1 MLLSLAYVLV
11 LAVVALIFPL
21 AVSLR
26 DRVDAEVRLEA
37 RTEAEAVASRAVSVI
52 DPPDSARLSSLA
64 LRASRAVSGRVVIV
78 DKQGRILADSDGAAT
93 VGSSFANRPEIATAL
108 DGQVS
113 QAKRYSTTLQAEIL
127 ATAVPVFTGASAGGA
142 VRVTQ
147 SVTSVNAAIRRAWLG
162 LALIGLL
169 VIILGL
175 VAGAVIARR
184 ITKPIVRL
192 DEAARRVAGGDLT
205 ATATVE
211 GSTEQRALATS
222 FNAMTERLTVLLG
235 AQREFVADASHQL
248 RTPLAGMRLRLEEA
262 RAQATEDDQ
271 REELDAAIAEVDRLA
286 LIVNELLELSRAG
299 EGKPPRAV
307 TDCATAL
314 GGAQERW
321 KGAAAQVGCDL
332 QLGAVEDFQFA
343 CHRSDVDRILDAVI
357 ENALAYAPGAP
368 VELSAVGGSI
378 ILCDSGPGLS
388 GEQSEDL
395 FERFR
400 RGEAG
405 RTGPPGTGLGLSIV
419 RELARRWGGE
429 VTIADRPVGGA
440 ELTITLPQSP
450 EDVLPALSQST
461 SRLKP

>member
-1 MLLSLAYVLV
+1 MLV
-11 LAVVALIFPL
+11 LAVVALIVPL

-37 RTEAEAVASRAVSVI
+37 RTEAEAVASRTVSVI
-52 DPPDSARLSSLA
+52 SPPNSARLTSLA
-64 LRASRAVSGRVVIV
+64 LTASKAVSGRVVIV
-78 DKQGRILADSDGAAT
+78 DKKGQILADSDGAAA
-93 VGSSFANRPEIATAL
+93 VGASFVNRPEIASAL
-108 DGQVS
+108 GGHVS
-113 QAKRYSTTLQAEIL
+113 QVKRYSTTLGAEIL
-127 ATAVPVFTGASAGGA
+127 ATAVPVYTGSSPGGA

-147 SVTSVNAAIRRAWLG
+147 SVSSVSAAIRRAWLG

-222 FNAMTERLTVLLG
+222 FNTMTERLTVLLG

-262 RAQATEDDQ
+262 RAQASEAEQ

-299 EGKPPRAV
+299 EGKPPLAV

-314 GGAQERW
+314 HGAFERW
-321 KGAAAQVGCDL
+321 RGAAANVGCEL
-332 QLGAVEDFQFA
+332 RLGGIEDAQFA
-343 CHRSDVDRILDAVI
+343 CHHSDVDRILDAVI
-357 ENALAYAPGAP
+357 ENAMAYAPGAP
-368 VELSAVGGSI
+368 VALSSEGGAI
-378 ILCDSGPGLS
+378 VVDDGGPGLR
-388 GEQSEDL
+388 GEPSEAL
-395 FERFR
+395 FERFH

-405 RTGPPGTGLGLSIV
+405 RAGPPGTGLGLSIV
-419 RELARRWGGE
+419 RELARRWGGD
-429 VTIADRPVGGA
+429 VTIDDRPAGGA
-440 ELTITLPQSP
+440 EVVITLPQSGH
-450 EDVLPALSQST
+450 DSLPGLSQTAPRIDS
-461 SRLKP
+461 